1 MRGLEMNKDW
11 KPGMPRSTRKIAQ
24 KYLLAANDTNRRQAA

>member
-1 MRGLEMNKDW
+1 MMELDMNKDG

-24 KYLLAANDTNRRQAA
+24 KYLLAANDNNRRQAA